1 MNSAIDD
8 ILKIAVIVKGLPGA
22 MMVSPSSDGSV
33 SIAMLGGKTLNASA
47 REWNDFL
54 NQCQREAK
62 ENVGNVFL
70 RKPQS
75 LK

>member
-33 SIAMLGGKTLNASA
+33 SIATLGGKTLNASA
-47 REWNDFL
+47 REWSAFL
-54 NQCQREAK
+54 SQCQRTAEKQCATLPRVA
-62 ENVGNVFL
+62 NVQG
-70 RKPQS
+70 
-75 LK
+75 